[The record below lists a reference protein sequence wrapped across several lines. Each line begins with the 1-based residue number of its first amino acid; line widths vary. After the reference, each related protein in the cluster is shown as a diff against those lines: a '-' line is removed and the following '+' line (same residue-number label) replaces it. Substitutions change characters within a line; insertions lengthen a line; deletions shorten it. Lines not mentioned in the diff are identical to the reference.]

1 MAITRT
7 DVRPMARKAIISRF
21 NASPASAF
29 YSAIGGR
36 LAYIKAPQGWELPYA
51 TFFFVDASPTDT
63 FTERVDDVLVQI
75 SVWAPTAGAAEDISS
90 LAYGL
95 FENQLLTVTGLAPFR
110 LHRDMPVPTMDES
123 DGETSL
129 WQSGIT
135 LAGIVQTIS

>member
-1 MAITRT
+1 MAPSRI
-7 DVRPMARKAIISRF
+7 DPRPLVRKAIIARF
-21 NASPASAF
+21 NAAPASAF
-29 YSAIGGR
+29 YSAVGGQF
-36 LAYIKAPQGWELPYA
+36 AYIKAPQDWGLPYA

-95 FENQLLTVTGLAPFR
+95 FENQSLAVPGLAPFR